1 MRWLVRQVRRRPGPR
16 TKWRW
21 FARRGGRLQP
31 TAPQRLVALS
41 TFRGPALAGER
52 PPAVPAEQ
60 VTLLYTRRLFRRA
73 GSRRNAMQR
82 RRKGTHHGTTSRLR
96 LRRRCRERRNPA
108 CTACMSATAG
118 RRNLAQRP
126 GSCSRPARSANRAGM
141 SPAACVVQ
149 VGDDGHAET
158 SRRRSARRCRSAAAT
173 ARGFPARQP
182 PRQRLDARHTI
193 SVSRV
198 DELVARPASLGW
210 RPTVLVASPRFRLA
224 ATSERLRSG
233 ARDACLG

>member
-126 GSCSRPARSANRAGM
+126 GSAPARRARLTALGCHPLRASSRSAMTGTQK
-141 SPAACVVQ
+141 PAAAEAHDGVVAPPPPH
-149 VGDDGHAET
+149 VGSQRVNRPGSGST
-158 SRRRSARRCRSAAAT
+158 
-173 ARGFPARQP
+173 RGTP
-182 PRQRLDARHTI
+182 
-193 SVSRV
+193 
-198 DELVARPASLGW
+198 
-210 RPTVLVASPRFRLA
+210 SP
-224 ATSERLRSG
+224 
-233 ARDACLG
+233 